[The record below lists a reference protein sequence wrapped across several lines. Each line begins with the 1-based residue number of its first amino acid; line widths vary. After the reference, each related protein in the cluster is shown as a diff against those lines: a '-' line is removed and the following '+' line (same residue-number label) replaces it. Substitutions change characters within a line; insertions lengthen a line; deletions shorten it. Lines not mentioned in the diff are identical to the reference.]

1 MAAQRPGNART
12 DSGAPPRNA
21 LDGWREHGGTGLAGV
36 LMIIAGILGVLQGVA
51 GIAKDTVYA
60 TTLHYVYSFNIT
72 AWGWI
77 NLVLGVVLCLVGI
90 GILSMQAWA
99 QWAGILIAAV
109 SLALQFMFL
118 PYYPIWALIAIAM
131 DVFVIWAL
139 LMSNTHTEI

>member
-12 DSGAPPRNA
+12 DSGAPSRNA
-21 LDGWREHGGTGLAGV
+21 LDGWWETGGVGLAGV
-36 LMIIAGILGVLQGVA
+36 LMIITGILGVLQGIA
-51 GIAKDTVYA
+51 GIAKDTIYA
-60 TTLHYVYSFNIT
+60 ATLHYVYSFNIT

-77 NLVLGVVLCLVGI
+77 NLVLGVVLLLVGI
-90 GILSMQAWA
+90 GILLGQAWA
-99 QWAGILIAAV
+99 QWGGVLIAAV